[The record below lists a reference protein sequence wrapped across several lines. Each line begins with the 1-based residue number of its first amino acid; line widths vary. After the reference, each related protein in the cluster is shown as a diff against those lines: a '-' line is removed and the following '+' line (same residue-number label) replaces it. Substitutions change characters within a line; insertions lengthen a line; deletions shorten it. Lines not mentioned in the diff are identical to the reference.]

1 MQQFMRIIIATTL
14 KMNIIKFSQVRMYS
28 HITVPYIF
36 EIGNSNAFRLQ
47 VKHYYVREKHANEQ
61 IEK

>member
-1 MQQFMRIIIATTL
+1 
-14 KMNIIKFSQVRMYS
+14 MYS